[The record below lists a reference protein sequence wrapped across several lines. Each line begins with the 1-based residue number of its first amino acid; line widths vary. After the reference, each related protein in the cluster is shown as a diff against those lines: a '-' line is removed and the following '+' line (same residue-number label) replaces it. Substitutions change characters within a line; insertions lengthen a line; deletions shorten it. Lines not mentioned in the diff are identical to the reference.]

1 MVNGKKAEK
10 IWVKKENMRKR
21 CYLRFRL
28 LKKEQMPRFFED
40 TVRRLGNIVVSSDV
54 FQNDIM
60 VMHYDQD
67 YATRNDRAGRIYQ
80 HYLRAPSRMDALLF
94 IGVLNGNMELQVDY
108 VNYSVSDYGLMVI
121 LPTHITQMK
130 RISPDLKAWLLM
142 ISTSYLDT
150 LSQSKEKHPSTLIS
164 YMQLKKHPLKQFDSE
179 RFQQIGKSLDFLCE
193 KIRQP
198 AHFFY
203 QGLVNTALHLFLM
216 DLGDIYL
223 DKQKTLHPP
232 TLSRKEELFAD
243 FLDLLSTHCKEQH
256 EVSFYANKLCIT
268 SQYLSLLLKEQ
279 SGKSASQ
286 WIQDALMLEA
296 KILLKAPRASVQQV
310 ADELYFPD
318 QSTFGKFF
326 KKHEGISPIAFRR
339 QGVPL

>member
-1 MVNGKKAEK
+1 MGEKRKYEKKMLSSLPFTE
-10 IWVKKENMRKR
+10 KKER
-21 CYLRFRL
+21 
-28 LKKEQMPRFFED
+28 MPRIFED

-54 FQNDIM
+54 FQNDIL
-60 VMHYDQD
+60 VMHYDHD

-80 HYLRAPSRMDALLF
+80 HYLRAPSRMNALLF
-94 IGVLNGNMELQVDY
+94 IGVTSGSMELQVDY
-108 VNYSVSDYGLMVI
+108 VNYSISDYGLMVI

-150 LSQSKEKHPSTLIS
+150 LSQSKKKHPSTLIS

-203 QGLVNTALHLFLM
+203 QGLVNMALHLFLM

-268 SQYLSLLLKEQ
+268 SQYLSLVLKEQ
-279 SGKSASQ
+279 SGKSASR

-326 KKHEGISPIAFRR
+326 KKHEGLSPIAFRR
-339 QGVPL
+339 QGVPLFKDKI

>member
-1 MVNGKKAEK
+1 
-10 IWVKKENMRKR
+10 
-21 CYLRFRL
+21 
-28 LKKEQMPRFFED
+28 MPRLFED
-40 TVRRLGNIVVSSDV
+40 TVRRLRNIVVSSDI

-67 YATRNDRAGRIYQ
+67 YATRNDATGRVYQ

-94 IGVLNGNMELQVDY
+94 IGVTSGSMELQVDY
-108 VNYSVSDYGLMVI
+108 SNYRVSDYGLMVI

-130 RISPDLKAWLLM
+130 YISPDMKAWLLM

-150 LSQSKEKHPSTLIS
+150 LSQSKEKHPSALIS
-164 YMQLKKHPLKQFDSE
+164 YMQMKKYPLREFDPDKFRLLE
-179 RFQQIGKSLDFLCE
+179 KSLDFLCE

-203 QGLVNTALHLFLM
+203 QGMVNTALHLFLM
-216 DLGDIYL
+216 ELGNMYL
-223 DKQKTLHPP
+223 DKRETMQSP
-232 TLSRKEELFAD
+232 TLSRKEALFAD

-256 EVSFYANKLCIT
+256 EVSFYADRLCIT
-268 SQYLSLLLKEQ
+268 SQYLSLILREQ

-296 KILLKAPRASVQQV
+296 KILLKAPRVSVQQV
-310 ADELYFPD
+310 SDELYFPD

-339 QGVPL
+339 QGAIHL

>member
-1 MVNGKKAEK
+1 
-10 IWVKKENMRKR
+10 
-21 CYLRFRL
+21 
-28 LKKEQMPRFFED
+28 MPRFFED
-40 TVRRLGNIVVSSDV
+40 TVRRLNNIAVSSDV

-67 YATRNDRAGRIYQ
+67 YATRNDTKGRIYQ

-94 IGVLNGNMELQVDY
+94 IGVTSGSMELQVDY
-108 VNYSVSDYGLMVI
+108 VNYSVSDYELMVI

-130 RISPDLKAWLLM
+130 YISPDLKAWLLM

-150 LSQSKEKHPSTLIS
+150 LSQSKEKHPSALIS
-164 YMQLKKHPLKQFDSE
+164 YMQLKKHPLREFEPDKFRLLE
-179 RFQQIGKSLDFLCE
+179 KSLDFLCE

-216 DLGDIYL
+216 ELGNIYL
-223 DKQKTLHPP
+223 DKRETMQSP

-243 FLDLLSTHCKEQH
+243 FLDLLSMHCKEQH
-256 EVSFYANKLCIT
+256 EVSFYANRLCIT
-268 SQYLSLLLKEQ
+268 SQYLSLILKEQ

-296 KILLKAPRASVQQV
+296 KILLKAPRISVQQV

-339 QGVPL
+339 QGAIHL